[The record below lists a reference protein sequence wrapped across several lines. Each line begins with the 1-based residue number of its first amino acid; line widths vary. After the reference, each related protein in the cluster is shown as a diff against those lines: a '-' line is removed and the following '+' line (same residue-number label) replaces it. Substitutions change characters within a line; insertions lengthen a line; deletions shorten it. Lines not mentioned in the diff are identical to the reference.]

1 MTQQAYEYQL
11 VVCIVN
17 SGFSD
22 AVMDAARD
30 AGAGGGTIL
39 AGRGTA
45 NKEAERF
52 FGITV
57 QPEKD
62 MVMIVVPTAIKDA
75 VMHALYKAVGL
86 NTPGQGIAF
95 ALPVEC
101 AVGMVSGAAPVA
113 DEENKR
119 KSRGKKAEEQSSK
132 IKTAVENTA
141 SAVKTEVEQAQS
153 RSAVAVDNAAE
164 AKKNKKDTNA
174 DQGDTVS

>member
-17 SGFSD
+17 SGFAD
-22 AVMDAARD
+22 AVMDAARE

-62 MVMIVVPTAIKDA
+62 MVMIVVPASIKDA

-86 NTPGQGIAF
+86 TTPGQGIAF

-101 AVGMVSGAAPVA
+101 TVGMATGAAPA
-113 DEENKR
+113 EEEENKR
-119 KSRGKKAEEQSSK
+119 KARGKKNDEQPSK
-132 IKTAVENTA
+132 AKTAVEGA
-141 SAVKTEVEQAQS
+141 SVNET
-153 RSAVAVDNAAE
+153 VAVEDVSNKPAADNAE
-164 AKKNKKDTNA
+164 EDK
-174 DQGDTVS
+174 